1 VFKVQEDILN
11 FGIDN
16 ALRLLQGIEVVK
28 FKEEQLAGRNP
39 LSALVLLAVAQPQ
52 RAGHLTLSV
61 ANKQELSGS
70 VNGTPVPGS
79 RRAGAIAVDLPTSQV
94 HQEIWGT
101 SSKNRL
107 EHPELMLLHRHTAM
121 SVELFDVNTL
131 REVSGFSNE
140 SRGRLECGIE
150 PELTAPLCPK
160 QELKSIVSQ
169 HLQRVPT
176 LQGEEAPAGLRQVIF
191 FVARPGVQPRVELDS
206 RCFVPFLPGQPKQ

>member
-1 VFKVQEDILN
+1 ME
-11 FGIDN
+11 N
-16 ALRLLQGIEVVK
+16 AIRLLRSFEVMK
-28 FKEEQLAGRNP
+28 FKEEQLAGRKP

-52 RAGHLTLSV
+52 CTGRFTLRV
-61 ANKQELSGS
+61 ANKNKLSGS
-70 VNGTPVPGS
+70 VNGSPVPGS
-79 RRAGAIAVDLPTSQV
+79 RRAGAIAVHLLTSYAR
-94 HQEIWGT
+94 QEIWRT
-101 SSKNRL
+101 SGKNRL
-107 EHPELMLLHRHTAM
+107 DHAELMLLHRHTAM
-121 SVELFDVNTL
+121 SVKLFDVNTL

-150 PELTAPLCPK
+150 PELAAPVCPK
-160 QELKSIVSQ
+160 QELKSLVIQ